1 MNPALS
7 GAHPLRYFIH
17 DDFDAFRIE
26 LSGSLVGLAA
36 QKAYETWRS
45 ASLLGRRGRLVV
57 DITYVTEADEHGKA
71 VLRAWREL
79 KARIVASSPASRAI
93 ADSVLD
99 APVPLPSARWTL
111 IGPLGSFFRR
121 LAAGNPAAAESA
133 GIPSADTKQP
143 DVENTEFPLIREM
156 EQQVR

>member
-79 KARIVASSPASRAI
+79 KARIVASSLASRAI

-111 IGPLGSFFRR
+111 VGPLGSFFRR
-121 LAAGNPAAAESA
+121 LAAGNPAGAESA
-133 GIPSADTKQP
+133 GIPSADAKQP
-143 DVENTEFPLIREM
+143 DVENTGFPLIREL
-156 EQQVR
+156 EQQLR